1 MFPNNPSFVD
11 KLLQTKQD
19 DILRDLPDP
28 ATYGF
33 QETDK
38 FASRL
43 MAKARVWVPIGIL
56 AVLAWWLSTII

>member
-19 DILRDLPDP
+19 DILRELPDP
-28 ATYGF
+28 ATYDF

-38 FASRL
+38 FPGRL
-43 MAKARVWVPIGIL
+43 MARAKIWVPIGIL
-56 AVLAWWLSTII
+56 LILAWWLSTII